1 MENIREIGLL
11 SMIQNQSKNL
21 DQLKKGLTFIL
32 SHTGTN
38 CLQILI
44 HGAIGKKLVRSLTR
58 KTVFCFLLRRT
69 TKEKRKLSQPKP
81 SRSFEN
87 TKLISK

>member
-1 MENIREIGLL
+1 
-11 SMIQNQSKNL
+11 MIQNQSKNL
-21 DQLKKGLTFIL
+21 DQLKKELTFIL
-32 SHTGTN
+32 SRIETN

-58 KTVFCFLLRRT
+58 KTVFCFLQKRT
-69 TKEKRKLSQPKP
+69 TKEKKKQSQLKP

-87 TKLISK
+87 TKLISR